1 MRRLYIHCG
10 LAKTG
15 TTSIQRY
22 LSSGRES
29 LRARGVEYP
38 EIGLNL
44 SGIAHHGIADQLNAK
59 TEFDATSGPVG
70 DVLSYLAAPSRQP
83 TVILSSEGFVN
94 CLNNRRTRS
103 RFLGFLQS
111 ALKLNDAVFVVFRV
125 RPFGQYFDSWY
136 LQRLKSGGAPVDI
149 DAYVKESLRW
159 IRNYFRSLTELNGT
173 IGLERIVVI
182 DANEGNGDAV
192 SALLTRIG
200 IADQI
205 PNLPVERYNERV
217 GLKKAALLYQLQQL
231 ANAEGAAS
239 APEVATL
246 RNAIVRME
254 EFPDD
259 IFRYRVIP
267 FKDANKIQLTAHTC
281 AAPFL
286 RPLIAQAIKP
296 EPEFYDAVSLPA
308 NRLSAEDQVFLGQ
321 SLPPELQSGHLMDLW
336 RKSSA
341 PGRGLRNRRNA
352 REMNGPAR
360 RLVAPS
366 AKQ

>member
-94 CLNNRRTRS
+94 CLNNSRTRS
-103 RFLGFLQS
+103 RFLCFLQS

-205 PNLPVERYNERV
+205 PNLPVER
-217 GLKKAALLYQLQQL
+217 
-231 ANAEGAAS
+231 
-239 APEVATL
+239 
-246 RNAIVRME
+246 
-254 EFPDD
+254 
-259 IFRYRVIP
+259 
-267 FKDANKIQLTAHTC
+267 
-281 AAPFL
+281 
-286 RPLIAQAIKP
+286 
-296 EPEFYDAVSLPA
+296 
-308 NRLSAEDQVFLGQ
+308 
-321 SLPPELQSGHLMDLW
+321 
-336 RKSSA
+336 
-341 PGRGLRNRRNA
+341 
-352 REMNGPAR
+352 
-360 RLVAPS
+360 
-366 AKQ
+366 